1 MVFFTFKILWVS
13 GEQEE
18 DGGGP
23 GEGKVCGRCFSGA
36 PRRSTCPSYLMKRP
50 LPMNLVTGSRLAP
63 WQRNASFTGIFLPRP
78 SPISFRPPYSALFPV
93 IHSIPQPTPSPSSPK
108 SDVSSTPRSRPAE
121 PAQNPADA
129 FPHAARSILPY
140 Q

>member
-1 MVFFTFKILWVS
+1 MAFFFLLRGT
-13 GEQEE
+13 EAEMR
-18 DGGGP
+18 GP
-23 GEGKVCGRCFSGA
+23 GTQEAGERCSSGA
-36 PRRSTCPSYLMKRP
+36 LWRSTCPSYLMKRP
-50 LPMNLVTGSRLAP
+50 MPMNLVTGSRLAP